1 MRRYSDSQLVEA
13 IRASRSWRGVLRAL
27 GLSATSAAAMRSVRM
42 HADRLGLDHSHFTGQ
57 RRWTDQQ
64 LITAIASATSWT
76 QVADTLGLAGGSSTA
91 TVRGHAVR
99 LGLDTAQLAPLR
111 KPQPPAG
118 LMLPQ
123 RVNLARA
130 GSLMAAAWFEL
141 CGHSVSWPL
150 EPCRYDLLVW
160 MDTTAERIQVKTTTA
175 KQGTSWTVW
184 ISNTGKEHATYDPD
198 EIDHF
203 FIIDGDFDYYLIPV
217 AAVGGLKAIQLSAYR
232 GYRLPRDAC
241 CRALS
246 SASSA
251 DASAR

>member
-13 IRASRSWRGVLRAL
+13 IRASHSWRGVLRAI
-27 GLSATSAAAMRSVRM
+27 GLSATSAAAMRSVRA
-42 HADRLGLDHSHFTGQ
+42 HADRLGLDYSHFTGQ

-64 LITAIASATSWT
+64 LIAAIASATSWT
-76 QVADTLGLAGGSSTA
+76 QVADALGLAGGSSTS

-99 LGLDTAQLAPLR
+99 LGLDTAHLAPLR

-160 MDTTAERIQVKTTTA
+160 MGAAAKRIQVKTTTV

-184 ISNTGKEHATYDPD
+184 ISNTGKERTTYDPD

-217 AAVGGLKAIQLSAYR
+217 ASVGGLTAIQLCAYR
-232 GYRLPRDAC
+232 DYRLPRDAC

-251 DASAR
+251 DASAT

>member
-1 MRRYSDSQLVEA
+1 MRRYSDAQLVEA
-13 IRASRSWRGVLRAL
+13 IRASHSWRGVLRAL
-27 GLSATSAAAMRSVRM
+27 GLSATSAAAMRSVRA
-42 HADRLGLDHSHFTGQ
+42 HADRLGLDYSHFTGQ
-57 RRWTDQQ
+57 RRWTDRQ
-64 LITAIASATSWT
+64 LIAAIASATSWT
-76 QVADTLGLAGGSSTA
+76 QVADALGLAGGSSTA

-99 LGLDTAQLAPLR
+99 LGLDTAHLAPLR
-111 KPQPPAG
+111 KPRSPAG

-160 MDTTAERIQVKTTTA
+160 MGTTAERIQVKTTTV

-184 ISNTGKEHATYDPD
+184 ISNTGKERTTYDPD

-217 AAVGGLKAIQLSAYR
+217 AAVGGLTAIQLSAYR
-232 GYRLPRDAC
+232 DYRLTWDGR
-241 CRALS
+241 CRPIS
-246 SASSA
+246 STSSSN
-251 DASAR
+251 ASAR